1 MLRPALGAPL
11 RAALRS
17 ARRRGDAGQA
27 FPLYLT
33 AVAGLLFLALAYFA
47 VGRAGAIRNE
57 GQTAADAAALAAAQ
71 AHRDQL
77 RTALLRSV
85 LDGGDWADLLQGRG
99 PGAPAACA
107 EAARF
112 ADRNGADLTG
122 AGCLPGYLPTSFT
135 VTVRTRDTVGRS
147 VIPGTEDRHA
157 RATARAVVEPRC
169 VPDPVAV
176 PPSPGPT
183 ASRPGAPGGRDGTA
197 GDGDEDED
205 EAREGAAGDGDEDED
220 EAREGAAG
228 DEDEGGDEARD
239 GSAGDEGEDG
249 ARGNRGGK
257 PPLGLDCDGEPLV
270 IDPGHPELFP
280 EAKDLF
286 SVRLADR

>member
-1 MLRPALGAPL
+1 M
-11 RAALRS
+11 
-17 ARRRGDAGQA
+17 
-27 FPLYLT
+27 
-33 AVAGLLFLALAYFA
+33 
-47 VGRAGAIRNE
+47 GRAGAIRNE

-122 AGCLPGYLPTSFT
+122 AGCLPGHLPTSFT

-176 PPSPGPT
+176 PPSPGPRTGPHRVPPLAHPAAGT
-183 ASRPGAPGGRDGTA
+183 APPGTGTRTRPGRGAAGGRGRGRGRGQGRVRRGRGGGRSAWEPRRETATGARLRRGAPGDRPRAPRALPRGEGPVLGAPRRPMKD
-197 GDGDEDED
+197 
-205 EAREGAAGDGDEDED
+205 ARATSEGL
-220 EAREGAAG
+220 
-228 DEDEGGDEARD
+228 
-239 GSAGDEGEDG
+239 
-249 ARGNRGGK
+249 
-257 PPLGLDCDGEPLV
+257 P
-270 IDPGHPELFP
+270 
-280 EAKDLF
+280 
-286 SVRLADR
+286 